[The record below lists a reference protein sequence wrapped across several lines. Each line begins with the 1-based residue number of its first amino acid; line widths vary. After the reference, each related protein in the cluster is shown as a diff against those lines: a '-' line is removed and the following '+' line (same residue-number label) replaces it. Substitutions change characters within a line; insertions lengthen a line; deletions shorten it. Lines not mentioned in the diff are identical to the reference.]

1 MLMATMFKAIIYILL
16 LGFGLCVHA
25 QTTPLR
31 PGGVPLAVR
40 TPYVNFWLLGGRQ
53 GPNLGHDWSKLTNG
67 AVSL

>member
-1 MLMATMFKAIIYILL
+1 MATMFKAIIYILL

-25 QTTPLR
+25 QTAPFR

-53 GPNLGHDWSKLTNG
+53 GQNLGRDWPRFANG